1 LLDEIAHPKKD
12 DYPHQRIFIVAIE
25 NYVYLVPYVET
36 EDELFLKTIIPSRK
50 FTKETYNKSCWRWPM
65 SSVKLSKEEKQL
77 LKAVEAG
84 EFESVLTKKRR
95 AELVSAAK
103 DTVRKD
109 KRINIR
115 ISNRD
120 LKAVQLKAS
129 EEGIPYQTLASSI
142 IHKYISG
149 SLKDI
154 SADKRSQS
162 DVVKSRS

>member
-1 LLDEIAHPKKD
+1 MK
-12 DYPHQRIFIVAIE
+12 
-25 NYVYLVPYVET
+25 N
-36 EDELFLKTIIPSRK
+36 
-50 FTKETYNKSCWRWPM
+50 
-65 SSVKLSKEEKQL
+65 VKLSKEEKQL
-77 LKAVEAG
+77 LNAIEAG
-84 EFESVLTKKRR
+84 DFESVLTKKRK

-129 EEGIPYQTLASSI
+129 EEGVPYQTLVSSV

-154 SADKRSQS
+154 SANKLPHTDGAKR
-162 DVVKSRS
+162 RP

>member
-1 LLDEIAHPKKD
+1 MK
-12 DYPHQRIFIVAIE
+12 
-25 NYVYLVPYVET
+25 N
-36 EDELFLKTIIPSRK
+36 
-50 FTKETYNKSCWRWPM
+50 
-65 SSVKLSKEEKQL
+65 VKLSKEEKQL
-77 LKAVEAG
+77 LKVIEAG

-129 EEGIPYQTLASSI
+129 EEGIPYQTLVSSV

-154 SADKRSQS
+154 SANQS
-162 DVVKSRS
+162 LKSDAPKARR

>member
-1 LLDEIAHPKKD
+1 MK
-12 DYPHQRIFIVAIE
+12 
-25 NYVYLVPYVET
+25 N
-36 EDELFLKTIIPSRK
+36 
-50 FTKETYNKSCWRWPM
+50 
-65 SSVKLSKEEKQL
+65 VKLSKEEKQL
-77 LKAVEAG
+77 LEAVEAG

-95 AELVSAAK
+95 AELVTVAK
-103 DTVRKD
+103 GTVRKD

-129 EEGIPYQTLASSI
+129 EEGIPYQTLVSSV

-154 SADKRSQS
+154 SANKRMQS
-162 DVVKSRS
+162 DAAKPRR

>member
-1 LLDEIAHPKKD
+1 
-12 DYPHQRIFIVAIE
+12 
-25 NYVYLVPYVET
+25 
-36 EDELFLKTIIPSRK
+36 
-50 FTKETYNKSCWRWPM
+50 M
-65 SSVKLSKEEKQL
+65 SNAKLSKEEQQL
-77 LKAVEAG
+77 LRAVEAG

-103 DTVRKD
+103 NTVRKD

-129 EEGIPYQTLASSI
+129 EEGIPYQTLVSSI

-154 SADKRSQS
+154 SVNKRMQS
-162 DVVKSRS
+162 DAAKTRR

>member
-1 LLDEIAHPKKD
+1 MK
-12 DYPHQRIFIVAIE
+12 
-25 NYVYLVPYVET
+25 N
-36 EDELFLKTIIPSRK
+36 
-50 FTKETYNKSCWRWPM
+50 
-65 SSVKLSKEEKQL
+65 VKLSKEEKQL
-77 LKAVEAG
+77 LNAVESG

-95 AELVSAAK
+95 SELVAAAK
-103 DTVRKD
+103 NTVRKD

-129 EEGIPYQTLASSI
+129 EEGIPYQTLVSSI

-154 SADKRSQS
+154 SANRHVSTDTTKPRH
-162 DVVKSRS
+162 

>member
-1 LLDEIAHPKKD
+1 MK
-12 DYPHQRIFIVAIE
+12 
-25 NYVYLVPYVET
+25 N
-36 EDELFLKTIIPSRK
+36 
-50 FTKETYNKSCWRWPM
+50 
-65 SSVKLSKEEKQL
+65 VKLSKEEKQL

-95 AELVSAAK
+95 DELVSAAK

-129 EEGIPYQTLASSI
+129 EEGVPYQTLVSSV

-154 SADKRSQS
+154 SANKSLHTDGAKR
-162 DVVKSRS
+162 RP

>member
-1 LLDEIAHPKKD
+1 MK
-12 DYPHQRIFIVAIE
+12 
-25 NYVYLVPYVET
+25 N
-36 EDELFLKTIIPSRK
+36 
-50 FTKETYNKSCWRWPM
+50 
-65 SSVKLSKEEKQL
+65 VKLNKEEAQL

-84 EFESVLTKKRR
+84 KFESVLTDKRR
-95 AELVSAAK
+95 NELVSAAK

-120 LKAVQLKAS
+120 LKAIQLKAA
-129 EEGIPYQTLASSI
+129 EEGLPYQTLVSSI

-154 SADKRSQS
+154 SANKRMQ
-162 DVVKSRS
+162 

>member
-1 LLDEIAHPKKD
+1 MKNI
-12 DYPHQRIFIVAIE
+12 
-25 NYVYLVPYVET
+25 
-36 EDELFLKTIIPSRK
+36 
-50 FTKETYNKSCWRWPM
+50 
-65 SSVKLSKEEKQL
+65 KLNKEEKQL

-95 AELVSAAK
+95 IELVTAAK

-129 EEGIPYQTLASSI
+129 EEGIPYQTLVSSV
-142 IHKYISG
+142 IHKYVSG

-154 SADKRSQS
+154 SANKRMQS
-162 DVVKSRS
+162 DAAKPRR

>member
-1 LLDEIAHPKKD
+1 
-12 DYPHQRIFIVAIE
+12 
-25 NYVYLVPYVET
+25 
-36 EDELFLKTIIPSRK
+36 
-50 FTKETYNKSCWRWPM
+50 M
-65 SSVKLSKEEKQL
+65 SKVKLSKEEKQIL
-77 LKAVEAG
+77 EAVEAG
-84 EFESVLTKKRR
+84 EFKSVLTEKRR
-95 AELVSAAK
+95 AELVATAK
-103 DTVRKD
+103 ETVRKD

-154 SADKRSQS
+154 SANKQVLSDTTKPRRS
-162 DVVKSRS
+162 